1 MTPNTAITKR
11 VLVLMITIM
20 NMTVITIATTTTTMT
35 MARLVPTMMTPD
47 DGDDVN
53 GDDNVENRVTN
64 VDLQQF
70 AAQGPFSPRPFC
82 AQTSSNFPHPSK
94 SSAPPAVTRTLVT
107 LPSLPG
113 FTD

>member
-1 MTPNTAITKR
+1 MTPNTAITKM

-20 NMTVITIATTTTTMT
+20 NMTVITIATTTTT

>member
-1 MTPNTAITKR
+1 MMTPNTAMTKR

-20 NMTVITIATTTTTMT
+20 NMTVKTIATTTTTTT

-70 AAQGPFSPRPFC
+70 AAQGPFPQDLSAHKPH
-82 AQTSSNFPHPSK
+82 QTSP
-94 SSAPPAVTRTLVT
+94 TLQNHRRHQRLRV
-107 LPSLPG
+107 LS
-113 FTD
+113 